1 MKYLSAVIIPTSLL
15 KSCECF
21 LDLGTFL
28 ALWRFY
34 NFMYIVLNA
43 STTGLSALIIHP
55 QTRAINRLNAH
66 YISFATLLLSIGLS
80 IGLQAEVRRRHMA
93 AWAIIFES
101 CLISN
106 KMIVI
111 ICYRNA
117 VGWCR

>member
-15 KSCECF
+15 KSCECS
-21 LDLGTFL
+21 LDLSTFL

-66 YISFATLLLSIGLS
+66 CISFATLSIGLS
-80 IGLQAEVRRRHMA
+80 IGLQAEVRRRA
-93 AWAIIFES
+93 AWAIILES